1 MSRCDELSARLL
13 DGGLTDAEWAE
24 LEALLA
30 ADPVAAADH
39 LALLELEAALRG
51 LRTDFDLSES
61 TLARVKDTQAEQT
74 TRAVLAEIASR
85 QPPAWLA
92 RPQPAALP
100 HRPQPAAP
108 QRRQPAAAPT
118 PRRSRSFS
126 GLAAGLAV
134 AAALLVG
141 LWLGS
146 TRGPVPPATDPA
158 APAPE
163 VARLTQAVGAV
174 ELLSPLGEVLP
185 AREGGEVPAGHTLR
199 TVGSESLARVELPD
213 HSLVEIE
220 ADSVVRFDAGF
231 DIGNGTQTRKPRLFL
246 EAGQLTAAVSDR
258 AAARPLVIG
267 TGVADV
273 LGKTGI
279 FVVSSASPESAL
291 VDIKAGQV
299 EVVRR
304 DLSRPLPIDGGSA
317 FFKTGLVKA
326 VIEPGLRTERT
337 PDRSL
342 AFPGAREAVF
352 SPDGN
357 EVWIASSRQLT
368 RWTRDGGTAELSL
381 SPRRNDG
388 PAVFAPDRSVLGT
401 HSGHKDDLLT
411 LWSLPG
417 GEAIG
422 SLDLKL
428 PEGRF
433 RALAPAAEWLA
444 LVDPPGNRKRLVV
457 HDGRTGAERFARD
470 FQESVN
476 CLAASPDGRTLA
488 VGLSD
493 AGRGHHNTI
502 LLLDPLSG
510 ERYGSLPTQK
520 KGITAMTFA
529 RDGRHLAAGFNGV
542 IQVWDVRTRELVQT
556 ITGFERVVMCLAF
569 APDATLV
576 AAGTQDG
583 QVWVWSVAQGRPT
596 QRIEV
601 GSRGTR
607 SVAFAPDGR
616 RLVTVAPQAPV
627 SIWNVTDSPSHE

>member
-13 DGGLTDAEWAE
+13 DGILTDAEWAE

-61 TLARVKDTQAEQT
+61 TLVRVKDTLSEQT

-85 QPPAWLA
+85 QPPRWLA
-92 RPQPAALP
+92 RPQPAAP
-100 HRPQPAAP
+100 PTSRRPRLLTGP
-108 QRRQPAAAPT
+108 
-118 PRRSRSFS
+118 
-126 GLAAGLAV
+126 AAGLAV

-146 TRGPVPPATDPA
+146 TRGPVPPAEEPA
-158 APAPE
+158 APALE

-174 ELLSPLGEVLP
+174 ELLSPFGEVRP

-199 TVGSESLARVELPD
+199 TVGSDSLARVELPD
-213 HSLVEIE
+213 QSLVEIE

-231 DIGNGTQTRKPRLFL
+231 DAGNGTQTRKPRLFL

-258 AAARPLVIG
+258 AAAPPLVIG

-291 VDIKAGQV
+291 VDIKAGRV
-299 EVVRR
+299 EVIRR

-352 SPDGN
+352 SPDGK

-368 RWTRDGGTAELSL
+368 RWTRDGGTADLSL

-444 LVDPPGNRKRLVV
+444 QVDPPGNRKRLVV

-493 AGRGHHNTI
+493 AGRGHRNTV

-520 KGITAMTFA
+520 KGITAMTFT

-569 APDATLV
+569 SPDAALV

-583 QVWVWSVAQGRPT
+583 QVWVWSVTQGRPT

-616 RLVTVAPQAPV
+616 RLVTVAPHAPV